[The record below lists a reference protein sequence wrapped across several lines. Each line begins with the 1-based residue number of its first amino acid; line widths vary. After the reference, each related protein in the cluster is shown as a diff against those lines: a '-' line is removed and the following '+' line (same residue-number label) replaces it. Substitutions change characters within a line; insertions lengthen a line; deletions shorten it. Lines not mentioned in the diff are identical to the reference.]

1 MGQGPTKAGAAS
13 LGQICCYLAQ
23 MRLALGFAC
32 LDVKSPLSIYIEREG
47 VRCRS
52 SLSLVRLRPLVP
64 PASAVRR
71 GAGLRR
77 AGEVQGSNP
86 SSVLVQFSSSFGS
99 NPLLNRAGDNLV
111 SYGQGFF
118 SPSAMNSGTCV
129 GNKEEGE
136 VTLADVLQRCD
147 AIIELLQPIQP
158 VRSWVIG

>member
-32 LDVKSPLSIYIEREG
+32 LDVKSPLSLYIEREG

-118 SPSAMNSGTCV
+118 SPFRHEFWHLRWEQGGGRGHIRRCV
-129 GNKEEGE
+129 A
-136 VTLADVLQRCD
+136 TL
-147 AIIELLQPIQP
+147 
-158 VRSWVIG
+158 